1 MGTILLPSPLA
12 NGYKHIHQCNWKQNL
27 IISYYYF
34 YSPQKFT
41 HSDTSHHT
49 RKNLAIKAFHYP
61 FLSKVSRLLPANHLP
76 QHSLSG
82 SYSCQILV
90 TKIFLSEIL
99 FVRTYPLWAFVCGN
113 ISIIISTM
121 MAGRSFCYSL
131 LFPPRGYASLSFH
144 LTLPSL

>member
-34 YSPQKFT
+34 YSLQKFT

-61 FLSKVSRLLPANHLP
+61 FLSKVSRLLPAELHTRSVLR
-76 QHSLSG
+76 QVH
-82 SYSCQILV
+82 SCQ
-90 TKIFLSEIL
+90 EIL
-99 FVRTYPLWAFVCGN
+99 AQMLLSKIPSLETYPQREFVCEN
-113 ISIIISTM
+113 ISVKVWIYYIAPLIQFL
-121 MAGRSFCYSL
+121 GKN
-131 LFPPRGYASLSFH
+131 ASQ
-144 LTLPSL
+144 TLPPIQT